1 MTAKEVAQ
9 IIGASPKTV
18 YQWAEERL
26 IPHYKVN
33 GLLRF
38 DLDEVLGWIEA
49 CHRPATSG
57 YNSFAQTV
65 ARPREGGKRNNGVI

>member
-1 MTAKEVAQ
+1 MKLMTAKEVAQ

-18 YQWAEERL
+18 YQWAEEGL

-38 DLDEVLGWIEA
+38 DLDEMLGWIGA
-49 CHRPATSG
+49 CHRSATSG
-57 YNSFAQTV
+57 YNSFAKTV
-65 ARPREGGKRNNGVI
+65 TSSPRKGGK